1 MQRNQSPVTQARVFE
16 NLGGKIGTASV
27 QLAFA
32 ETELETM
39 KMTLQRAEEQI
50 RKMWERTRDMVRA
63 GKLTQVE
70 AEHLVGNPAFS
81 SWLAK
86 EIDAP
91 GANFDPTAI
100 KKTSFAK
107 GTPEAGGDGSDQ

>member
-16 NLGGKIGTASV
+16 NLGAKLANLNV

-32 ETELETM
+32 ETELESS
-39 KMTLQRAEEQI
+39 KMIVQRTEAQM
-50 RKMWERTRDMVRA
+50 RGMWERLRDLVKA
-63 GKLTQVE
+63 EKLTQSE
-70 AEHLVGNPAFS
+70 AEHIVGNPAFS

-86 EIDAP
+86 EIGAP

-100 KKTSFAK
+100 KKTPFREVAPDD
-107 GTPEAGGDGSDQ
+107 GEA